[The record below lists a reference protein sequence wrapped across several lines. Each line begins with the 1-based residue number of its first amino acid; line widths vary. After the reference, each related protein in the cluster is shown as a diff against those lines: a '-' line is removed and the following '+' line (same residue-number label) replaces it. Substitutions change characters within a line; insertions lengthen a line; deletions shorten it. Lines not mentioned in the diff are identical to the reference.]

1 MSGALVVVAE
11 LLNRVQLFWDPMD
24 CGLLGSSV
32 HGISQARILE
42 WVVISF
48 SRGSSQPRV
57 SCLTGRF
64 FTTIGHLIRRANSE
78 NTLKDWRKIEVK
90 RRSGQQRM
98 RWLDSLTDSMDLHL
112 RKLQEIVEDR
122 GAWHA
127 ALHGVAKSQQDLA
140 TEQQGQL
147 MLCPRYKKG
156 GHHTSLGWSS

>member
-1 MSGALVVVAE
+1 MAQFGSMSGALVVVAE

-78 NTLKDWRKIEVK
+78 NTLKD
-90 RRSGQQRM
+90 
-98 RWLDSLTDSMDLHL
+98 
-112 RKLQEIVEDR
+112 
-122 GAWHA
+122 
-127 ALHGVAKSQQDLA
+127 
-140 TEQQGQL
+140 
-147 MLCPRYKKG
+147 
-156 GHHTSLGWSS
+156 